1 VSPQPIVIY
10 GVPCELKS
18 VPSNGGGALAYAV
31 TGPAGL
37 LTQQPT
43 RFLAVAK
50 AAEALRT
57 NR

>member
-1 VSPQPIVIY
+1 VSPHPIVIY
-10 GVPCELKS
+10 GIPCELKS
-18 VPSNGGGALAYAV
+18 VPSNGGALAYAV